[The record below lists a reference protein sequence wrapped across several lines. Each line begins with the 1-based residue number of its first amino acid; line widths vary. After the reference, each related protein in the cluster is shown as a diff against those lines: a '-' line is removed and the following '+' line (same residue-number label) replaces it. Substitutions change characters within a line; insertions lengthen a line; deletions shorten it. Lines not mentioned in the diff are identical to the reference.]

1 MKNIAIIGAGMSGI
15 VAART
20 LTQAGHHVEVFEK
33 SQGVG
38 GRMSTRETTFG
49 NFDHG
54 AQYFTVRDARF
65 KKALDEVAGTAQ
77 VHKAWSANAVR
88 VLDPL
93 GRVIEA
99 PLPHRESH
107 FVGSPGMN
115 ALVRHWAQPLQSA
128 NQLHTST
135 LITQI
140 VRHANHQKKWQV
152 IADIDL
158 KLKQTSFDHVILA
171 MPHVQTAQLL
181 RQSGSNA
188 VGFSGLA
195 LLDRVT
201 VAPCWTL
208 MLAYPNASQ
217 PGLSH
222 LGPQWN
228 AARSTHHRIA
238 WLSRESSKP
247 NRKSIERWTVQASAQ
262 WSTEHLED
270 DEMRVRAKLIKAFAE
285 LTGIRA
291 EPAYAQAHRWRYAK
305 TLQPL
310 GQNFLWDEKLSI
322 GTCGDWHIGHR
333 VEDAFISGLS
343 LALHLS

>member
-1 MKNIAIIGAGMSGI
+1 
-15 VAART
+15 
-20 LTQAGHHVEVFEK
+20 
-33 SQGVG
+33 
-38 GRMSTRETTFG
+38 
-49 NFDHG
+49 
-54 AQYFTVRDARF
+54 
-65 KKALDEVAGTAQ
+65 
-77 VHKAWSANAVR
+77 
-88 VLDPL
+88 
-93 GRVIEA
+93 
-99 PLPHRESH
+99 
-107 FVGSPGMN
+107 
-115 ALVRHWAQPLQSA
+115 
-128 NQLHTST
+128 
-135 LITQI
+135 
-140 VRHANHQKKWQV
+140 
-152 IADIDL
+152 
-158 KLKQTSFDHVILA
+158 